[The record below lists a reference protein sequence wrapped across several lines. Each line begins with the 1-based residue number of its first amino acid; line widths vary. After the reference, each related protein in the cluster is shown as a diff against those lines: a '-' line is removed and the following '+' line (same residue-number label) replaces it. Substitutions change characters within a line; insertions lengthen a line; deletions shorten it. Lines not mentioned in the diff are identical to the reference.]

1 VQWSISSAGDR
12 ESPLAQLEGSDRN
25 IIRGIE
31 KDMLSG
37 AESSVLF
44 YAFREL
50 FRRYEISTLGHIE
63 ANMQPFASWKKHLI
77 VVVSYPHTI

>member
-1 VQWSISSAGDR
+1 MKWSIFSAGGR
-12 ESPLAQLEGSDRN
+12 ESPLALLEGSDGN

-37 AESSVLF
+37 AKSSVLF

-50 FRRYEISTLGHIE
+50 FGRCEISALDRIE
-63 ANMQPFASWKKHLI
+63 EKVRSFASWKKHLI
-77 VVVSYPHTI
+77 VVVSYPHTV